1 MISIPFGA
9 QNVGKHKVSKP
20 SRCAISFSRKTH
32 HCGTQLQA
40 LRKDISKGNHVREHY
55 YENNTILP
63 S

>member
-55 YENNTILP
+55 
-63 S
+63 